1 MNGCDGGGGGGAFNY
16 YMLKTIG
23 TPVAISIAMYL
34 AYKRF
39 IYVPNPARVPFSQ
52 RKHLLRSNLFA
63 LTYACRSA
71 DDVWEHI
78 PGESPLI

>member
-1 MNGCDGGGGGGAFNY
+1 MHGCEGGGGGGGGPFSY

-39 IYVPNPARVPFSQ
+39 IHVPNPARVPFAQ
-52 RKHLLRSNLFA
+52 R
-63 LTYACRSA
+63 
-71 DDVWEHI
+71 
-78 PGESPLI
+78 